1 MSRSENSSVP
11 ATANRWRGR
20 RRPGERGIETLL
32 VVAAVVSIATTAGI
46 IFSLA
51 EPTVEFFREVS
62 IVRFFTEARWT
73 PLFAEKHY
81 GIVVLLV
88 ATLWVTVIALAIAVP
103 LGLGSAIYLSEY
115 AHPRTAKVL
124 KPILEIL
131 AGVPTVVFGFFALT
145 AINPALIRFWPLPG
159 EKPEFQNLLVA
170 GIAMGFMI
178 VPIVASLSQDAMAA
192 VPHSL
197 REGAFALASSKMQV
211 AVRVV
216 VPAAI
221 SGIVASIVLAVSRAL
236 GETMIVTIAAGLRT
250 DTVPLDPSKG
260 AATMTAYIAAA
271 GLGDLPV
278 SSLNYL
284 TIFAVGSTL
293 FVLTFM
299 LNAWS
304 IRLVRKFREVYE

>member
-1 MSRSENSSVP
+1 VSTPSTVP
-11 ATANRWRGR
+11 AAPSVRRGR
-20 RRPGERGIETLL
+20 RRPGERLIETLL
-32 VVAAVVSIATTAGI
+32 VLAAIVSIATTAGI
-46 IFSLA
+46 VFSLFVPA
-51 EPTVEFFREVS
+51 AEFFGEVS
-62 IVRFFTEARWT
+62 FLRFLTEDRWT
-73 PLFAEKHY
+73 PLFADQHF
-81 GIVVLLV
+81 GIAPLLV
-88 ATLWVTVIALAIAVP
+88 ATLWVTVIAIAIAVP

-115 AHPRTAKVL
+115 ARPATSRIL
-124 KPILEIL
+124 KPILEVL

-145 AINPALIRFWPLPG
+145 AINPQLRSLWPLPG
-159 EKPEFQNLLVA
+159 EEPEFQNLLVA

-197 REGAFALASSKMQV
+197 REGAYALASSKMQV
-211 AVRVV
+211 AIRVI

-250 DTVPLDPSKG
+250 DGIPLDPTNG

-278 SSLNYL
+278 NSLNYL
-284 TIFAVGSTL
+284 TIFAVGATL
-293 FVLTFM
+293 FVFTFA

>member
-1 MSRSENSSVP
+1 VSTNVKSVP
-11 ATANRWRGR
+11 ATRDGWRGR
-20 RRPGERGIETLL
+20 RRPGERLVETLL
-32 VVAAVVSIATTAGI
+32 VIAAIVSIITTAGI
-46 IFSLA
+46 VFSLA
-51 EPTVEFFREVS
+51 EPTVEFFAEVPIS
-62 IVRFFTEARWT
+62 RFVTEDRWT
-73 PLFAEKHY
+73 PLFADQHY
-81 GIVVLLV
+81 GIAPLLV
-88 ATLWVTVIALAIAVP
+88 ATLWVTMFALIIAVP
-103 LGLGSAIYLSEY
+103 LGIGSAIYLSEY
-115 AHPRTAKVL
+115 AHPRTAKLL
-124 KPILEIL
+124 KPMLEIL

-145 AINPALIRFWPLPG
+145 AINPALREYWPLPG
-159 EKPEFQNLLVA
+159 EIPEFQNLLVA

-197 REGAFALASSKMQV
+197 REGAYALASSKRQV
-211 AVRVV
+211 ATKVV

-221 SGIVASIVLAVSRAL
+221 SGIVASIVLGVSRAL

-250 DTVPLDPSKG
+250 DDIPVNPTEG

-278 SSLNYL
+278 NSLNYL

-293 FVLTFM
+293 FLFTFA